1 MSQYI
6 GYDQDSIAVLTKR
19 YRQVHSSH
27 SIPPVISYLEFDEY
41 LEFDSIFS
49 SLFSS
54 RIFLGCT
61 VNFAVRIIT
70 PTPSITQLHIHFV
83 YIYLILSICF
93 KK

>member
-54 RIFLGCT
+54 RIFLG
-61 VNFAVRIIT
+61 FAVRIIT